1 MNDFFIFSI
10 VFLIILLLIGFIRIF
25 LGPTAIDRVLALQLF
40 GTISVAIIILL
51 STIMGESFFIVA
63 LVFALLSAITSIA
76 FIKRV
81 WV

>member
-1 MNDFFIFSI
+1 MSSFFIFSI
-10 VFLIILLLIGFIRIF
+10 LFLIILLLIGFIRIF
-25 LGPTAIDRVLALQLF
+25 LGPTAVDRVLALQLF

-51 STIMGESFFIVA
+51 SSLMGEHFFNVA
-63 LVFALLSAITSIA
+63 LVFSLLSAITSIA